1 VMVAGWRVPRAAMPC
16 LGRTAGVAVMLDRL
30 LIVR

>member
-1 VMVAGWRVPRAAMPC
+1 MVAGWRVLRAAMPA
-16 LGRTAGVAVMLDRL
+16 LGWTAGVAAMLDRL